1 MAAVFGRHAAG
12 SPDQGEAR
20 PDLSLTAPKLGS
32 RRQLSADVEVLV
44 REMIMTGRLKAG
56 ERIGIDMLA
65 KELDISQTPVREGLQ
80 ALRGQGFLSMEPRK
94 GFRVLELRRSDIED
108 IFSAQAFLAA
118 ELARRATS
126 RLSVQQIDEL
136 SRIHEKEKAAAEADD
151 GVAVQELDRE
161 FHRLINLNAD
171 SPKLK
176 LLLSVALFYVP
187 RKFFQT
193 DHVYPSTKGREEIIA
208 AIRDRDEA
216 RAAKAMARQIEHY
229 GQLLQD
235 HLDAGGALGSASPSQ
250 SPRLDE
256 PPGSTTENSSSGRNA
271 AKMMPVTTIS
281 GSTSQ
286 NTFR

>member
-1 MAAVFGRHAAG
+1 MAG
-12 SPDQGEAR
+12 SPDESGAR

-44 REMIMTGRLKAG
+44 REMIMTGRLRAG
-56 ERIGIDMLA
+56 ERIRIDMLA
-65 KELDISQTPVREGLQ
+65 EELGISQTPVREGLQ
-80 ALRGQGFLSMEPRK
+80 ALRGQGFLSLEPRK

-108 IFSAQAFLAA
+108 IFTAQAHLAA

-126 RLSVQQIDEL
+126 RLSMQQIDEL
-136 SRIHEKEKAAAEADD
+136 SRIHEKQNAAAEADD

-176 LLLSVALFYVP
+176 LLLSAALFYVP
-187 RKFFQT
+187 RKFFQMG
-193 DHVYPSTKGREEIIA
+193 HVYPSAEGREEIIA

-216 RAAKAMARQIEHY
+216 RAAKAMKRQIEHY

-235 HLDAGGALGSASPSQ
+235 YLDAGGALGSFVPSQ
-250 SPRLDE
+250 PERLVE
-256 PPGSTTENSSSGRNA
+256 LPGSTAKNNSSNVGA
-271 AKMMPVTTIS
+271 VE
-281 GSTSQ
+281 
-286 NTFR
+286 